1 MPSDLRARFPAVLD
15 VSEDLSW
22 SVLSDEL
29 GAFRL
34 DPIPFVQGALFRAEL
49 KGREP
54 FEIELPPQSQEGV
67 VVVLARPTTGERLVG
82 RVVDASDQP
91 VEGAW
96 VSLGRNVR
104 ESGADGGFEFDVPP
118 SSFVA
123 REGEFRPPPPASLL
137 AAKPGFLPARLEPL
151 RDSAGA
157 ERWPDP
163 IVLRLVGEPFGI
175 RGRVVDSTGAPL
187 AGIAVWIA
195 DPTYLGGLGD
205 TPRSGA
211 RMATVESLLAGADQP
226 WHVVETRE
234 DGRFELQGLE
244 DRAYA
249 VEAMD
254 PRTLLRARLAEVAAG
269 ERDALVVLPS
279 EELYPTLAGQ
289 VVDWRGA
296 PIRGV
301 RVAPQCDALR
311 LSYNGE
317 TISTTHAGGE
327 PVVTDEEGRFE
338 LEDVPR
344 DLVYLRLDG
353 ADTLPLEWGR
363 HVEGGLGRLVGERE
377 LELRIV
383 VQRRAHFQVELADPQ
398 EADALSLLDAAGTEL
413 EISDFRGSTRIEDER
428 QPIVSGRSN
437 TLAASDT
444 AVTIVLW
451 SRGVEVRRASVDLV
465 PGERTVLR
473 P

>member
-1 MPSDLRARFPAVLD
+1 
-15 VSEDLSW
+15 
-22 SVLSDEL
+22 
-29 GAFRL
+29 
-34 DPIPFVQGALFRAEL
+34 
-49 KGREP
+49 
-54 FEIELPPQSQEGV
+54 
-67 VVVLARPTTGERLVG
+67 
-82 RVVDASDQP
+82 
-91 VEGAW
+91 
-96 VSLGRNVR
+96 
-104 ESGADGGFEFDVPP
+104 
-118 SSFVA
+118 
-123 REGEFRPPPPASLL
+123 
-137 AAKPGFLPARLEPL
+137 
-151 RDSAGA
+151 
-157 ERWPDP
+157 
-163 IVLRLVGEPFGI
+163 
-175 RGRVVDSTGAPL
+175 
-187 AGIAVWIA
+187 
-195 DPTYLGGLGD
+195 
-205 TPRSGA
+205 
-211 RMATVESLLAGADQP
+211 
-226 WHVVETRE
+226 
-234 DGRFELQGLE
+234 
-244 DRAYA
+244 
-249 VEAMD
+249 
-254 PRTLLRARLAEVAAG
+254 
-269 ERDALVVLPS
+269 
-279 EELYPTLAGQ
+279 